1 MKLIMCEK
9 DQNGGVTKSKCGMT
23 CPDQCLSLQVRL
35 PQDSKLN
42 EFPPRGGG
50 GKTKILHPF
59 FSTQVMLSKKKVCK
73 KGAPPPN

>member
-50 GKTKILHPF
+50 NTNILHPF

>member
-1 MKLIMCEK
+1 MKLMMLEK
-9 DQNGGVTKSKCGMT
+9 DQNSGVTKSKSGMT

-42 EFPPRGGG
+42 FHQEGGN
-50 GKTKILHPF
+50 TNILHPL

-73 KGAPPPN
+73 KGAPPA